1 MDPVS
6 SGTAA
11 FHPLPPYETSALR
24 LESQCPFSVPELTA
38 KIDPLQTFLLQV
50 NFLRCPEGAMSE
62 DLRKNLIAL
71 AEKDRLTRKRLI
83 AEGALFEGYHP
94 EMQALHE
101 SNADRLAEIIPTY
114 GWPTSEIVG
123 PDGAEAAW
131 LIVQHAISRP
141 AFQKACLTHL
151 QEAADAGSAP
161 PWQPAMLLDRIRMFE
176 GLPQIYGTQFD
187 WDDAGEMSPVPIQ
200 DPVSVDDRRAKIG
213 LPSLKESLTK
223 YRARLRP
230 ENRPTDLAR
239 HAAERQEWLVKAG
252 WRSSP
257 SDR

>member
-1 MDPVS
+1 M
-6 SGTAA
+6 
-11 FHPLPPYETSALR
+11 SA
-24 LESQCPFSVPELTA
+24 SHH
-38 KIDPLQTFLLQV
+38 PLQTFLAGV
-50 NFLRCPEGAMSE
+50 SFLRCSEDAMAE
-62 DLRKNLIAL
+62 DLRKSLIAL
-71 AEKDRLTRKRLI
+71 AEKDRLTRERLV
-83 AEGALFEGYHP
+83 AEGAFFEGYHP

-114 GWPTSEIVG
+114 GWPTAEIVG

-187 WDDAGEMSPVPIQ
+187 WDDAGEMSPVRIQ
-200 DPVSVDDRRAKIG
+200 DPASVDDLRAKIG
-213 LPSLKESLTK
+213 LPSLKESLAK
-223 YRARLRP
+223 YRARIRP
-230 ENRPTDLAR
+230 EDRPTDLAR
-239 HAAERQEWLVKAG
+239 HAAERQEWLVKVG
-252 WRSSP
+252 WRPSP